1 MGNDPGRITV
11 TTLHRFPV
19 KSLGGQSLQRAPI
32 HGLGLEGDR
41 RWMVVN
47 DRGRCVTRREL
58 PDMARI
64 EALPGPDGLILRHA
78 DAGEIQVSIPPSASA
93 LTPVKIWR
101 DEVPAQMADRKA
113 GDYLSALLGKALRLV
128 YLPDASHRQIDPAF
142 AAIGDGVS
150 FADGFPIL
158 VTSVES
164 LAALNARLARPIAM
178 LRFRPNIVVS
188 GLTEAWGEDRWRRIR
203 IGAVTLRIV
212 KPCDRCVV
220 TTQDPATG
228 QTVDGNEPLAS
239 LRAMGRR
246 IGTGIMFGQN
256 AIPEGRGDIAV
267 GDTVEIL
274 EAGDSNLGLAEN
286 RKA

>member
-1 MGNDPGRITV
+1 MRVDPGRITV
-11 TTLHRFPV
+11 TALHRFPV
-19 KSLGGQSLQRAPI
+19 KSLGGQSVQRAPI
-32 HGLGLEGDR
+32 HRLGVEGDR

-64 EALPGPDGLILRHA
+64 EALPSPHGIILRHA
-78 DAGEIQVSIPPSASA
+78 EAGEIQVPIPPSGSA
-93 LTPVKIWR
+93 RTPVRIWR
-101 DEVPAQMADRKA
+101 DEVPAHLADPKA
-113 GDYLSALLGKALRLV
+113 GDYLSTLLGKPLRLV

-142 AAIGDGVS
+142 AAIGDAVS

-158 VTSVES
+158 VTSMES
-164 LAALNARLARPIAM
+164 LAALNARLASPIAM
-178 LRFRPNIVVS
+178 LRFRPNIVLS
-188 GLTEAWGEDRWRRIR
+188 GLTGPWGEDRWRRIR

-228 QTVDGNEPLAS
+228 EIVDGTEPLAS

-256 AIPEGRGDIAV
+256 AIPEGEGEIAV

-274 EAGDSNLGLAEN
+274 ESGQSNLDLAGT